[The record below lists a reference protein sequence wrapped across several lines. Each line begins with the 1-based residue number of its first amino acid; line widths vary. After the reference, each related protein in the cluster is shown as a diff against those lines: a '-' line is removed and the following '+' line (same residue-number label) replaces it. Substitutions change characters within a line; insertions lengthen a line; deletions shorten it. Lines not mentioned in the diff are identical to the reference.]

1 MRFCILLPDSCTPA
15 QCEGQGTARPAAGG
29 VTPGQAVA
37 AMHKIAST
45 DHRPPPICRDA
56 RLGGGG
62 GGGVVEW
69 SVGGVGLQKAD
80 FGGGANS
87 PQSDSP
93 PLLLK
98 ISRFC
103 FLIVGQER
111 KKKHEFDVKASN
123 LFGLLTDKQ
132 ISRNFKTVDRGH

>member
-56 RLGGGG
+56 RLGAGGGG
-62 GGGVVEW
+62 GGGVEW
-69 SVGGVGLQKAD
+69 SVGVGVGM
-80 FGGGANS
+80 GGLYRRLTLVVELIALS
-87 PQSDSP
+87 QIRR
-93 PLLLK
+93 L
-98 ISRFC
+98 C
-103 FLIVGQER
+103 F
-111 KKKHEFDVKASN
+111 
-123 LFGLLTDKQ
+123 
-132 ISRNFKTVDRGH
+132 